1 MTTKRKNFSSETK
14 KYNHNYSDNF
24 PKIKS
29 ANGVN
34 YKTHKRGL
42 TAVYDIEDWLDL
54 EREVPH

>member
-14 KYNHNYSDNF
+14 KDNRNYYDNF

-34 YKTHKRGL
+34 YKTHKRGF
-42 TAVYDIEDWLDL
+42 TATYDIEDWLDL